1 MVSTSGTV
9 AIVVAILTVLL
20 SPASCRRVLVAGNN
34 GSGGEIEAPDQCVQ
48 GCLGEML
55 ACQQASAGCATVKV
69 AMSSRRQTTSQRQR
83 SVPCGYGGC
92 EDEYLGCIDVC

>member
-9 AIVVAILTVLL
+9 AIVVVILAVLVA
-20 SPASCRRVLVAGNN
+20 PASCRRALVAANN
-34 GSGGEIEAPDQCVQ
+34 GSGREAEAADQCLH
-48 GCLGEML
+48 GCVGEML
-55 ACQQASAGCATVKV
+55 ACQQASAGCATVTA

>member
-9 AIVVAILTVLL
+9 AIVVVILTVLVA
-20 SPASCRRVLVAGNN
+20 PASCRRALVAANN
-34 GSGGEIEAPDQCVQ
+34 GSGREIEAADQCVR
-48 GCLGEML
+48 GCVGEML
-55 ACQQASAGCATVKV
+55 ACQQAWAGCA